1 MEREKIIQE
10 LQKHDSTILDFPDR
24 GPWGS
29 STYRGNCSGWIHAFL
44 IWKYQVTKMAE
55 LFAGSGTGYDVAKD
69 MGIAYSGAD
78 LNPIPVRP
86 GILQNDATRD
96 MVPESFL
103 DADFLFMHPPYGLE
117 IKIPYAGSMYAD
129 PTGDLSRAD
138 LGQMPWKQFMRTLNA
153 IVMMDCI
160 PCLRIS
166 STTPN

>member
-1 MEREKIIQE
+1 
-10 LQKHDSTILDFPDR
+10 
-24 GPWGS
+24 
-29 STYRGNCSGWIHAFL
+29 
-44 IWKYQVTKMAE
+44 MAE

-103 DADFLFMHPPYGLE
+103 DAAFLFMHPPYGLE

-129 PTGDLSRAD
+129 PTGDLTRAD
-138 LGQMPWKQFMRTLNA
+138 LGQMPWKQFMRTLNE

>member
-29 STYRGNCSGWIHAFL
+29 SSYRGNCSGWIHAFL
-44 IWKYQVTKMAE
+44 VWKYQVTKMAE

-78 LNPIPVRP
+78 LNSIPVRP

-129 PTGDLSRAD
+129 PTGDLSRVD
-138 LGQMPWKQFMRTLNA
+138 LGQMPWKQFMRTLNE

-166 STTPN
+166 STTHN